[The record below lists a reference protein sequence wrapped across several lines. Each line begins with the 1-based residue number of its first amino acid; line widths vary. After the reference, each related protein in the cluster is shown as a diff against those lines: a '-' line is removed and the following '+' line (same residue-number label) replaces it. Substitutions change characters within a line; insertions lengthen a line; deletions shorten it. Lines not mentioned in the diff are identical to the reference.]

1 MGKKFAAQL
10 KEAKQREFT
19 EGLISGL
26 QLGKILY
33 GIACNNVHGM
43 GQKRIKE
50 AEVEFDRLCREEIE
64 GKEPEVI
71 MAGLQRKINQIR

>member
-1 MGKKFAAQL
+1 MGSKFAAQL
-10 KEAKQREFT
+10 KAVKQREFS

-50 AEVEFDRLCREEIE
+50 AEEEFDRLCREEIE